1 MSKICPEYFS
11 LSKVFSY
18 WTKICQKFVQVL
30 SIKFWG
36 LVTELLVQFLSRFC
50 PCPNL
55 VFYNINV
62 CSWFFSI
69 LPLFLSLRFYLILSA
84 PQIIDDSSNRL
95 LTYSHNSH
103 RHATAWHCYLSFT
116 WFLTFWLFVSVLMVY
131 MWTVHVI
138 NL

>member
-18 WTKICQKFVQVL
+18 WTKICQNFVQVL
-30 SIKFWG
+30 SIKFSG
-36 LVTELLVQFLSRFC
+36 LVMELLVQFLSRFC

-55 VFYNINV
+55 VFSIIYV

-84 PQIIDDSSNRL
+84 PQIIDDSSNPL

-116 WFLTFWLFVSVLMVY
+116 WFSTFWHFVAS
-131 MWTVHVI
+131 VHV
-138 NL
+138 NSACH